1 MEWTKTKHYHRRGVS
16 ARKTYHCTMASL
28 LFNRPDD
35 AMRKSIEERMRLVQ
49 LELNYLE
56 AKVMSEHELHG
67 FSDELKRM
75 FAQRGAKELEF
86 QELQNSLTS
95 LNQTDSSQQQQQSQY
110 SQQQQQPPQYNW
122 TQNPTAVATERRQG
136 QQRTT
141 QNPTY
146 VEQPQLYP
154 QQQQQH
160 APLPQ
165 QQQMQ
170 QMQQLQIP
178 TPQQLRDQRQAY
190 EDAMRTQEM
199 ERVAEEAR
207 QVKHARQVAAQNQVL
222 VKNARRVEHARQ
234 QAAHAAQK
242 TQAPSYEDTFRLQ
255 EELNVTEKSRRAEH
269 ARWQKQVKVQ
279 QLSSA
284 AAKTAYRA
292 AEVRRVQELRQLQQ
306 LLDQQM
312 REMKSLS
319 EKTTATESGTE
330 SLVAQLRRAK
340 EEHDVAVANEETNV
354 HALVALEEAESSY
367 SQRIKELEKE
377 MESLQI
383 SVVQVRKQQKLF
395 GRLHQNM
402 TTIGARKKLLM
413 ARLKQEIQ
421 ETGEEGE
428 IEEGGEKKGEG
439 VPQEKVKLSGLAFLA
454 MAKQGP
460 SPEEMLY
467 SEFVEFFIL
476 NNITLSQEEILS
488 RMKLSGVT
496 TRDGMDIFVS
506 SLLTTELIRDST
518 VEPSFFDTFQAGSEA
533 PDDDDI
539 REVENGEVGDIQ
551 VNREEEEEED
561 DEDEEDNEDEE
572 EDDEEEDEVVLK
584 RQTTNNKQAYHEEKG
599 EGETAEEEDKLCLI
613 CCDRLVYVAIGPCNH
628 ALICAKC
635 IIRQRVLYKNR
646 TCSLCKT
653 EMDHFVVTSDM
664 TRWKYE
670 AWSDDIFGDICGGR
684 LIRHSASDGFFDKN
698 DEEILKFINN
708 LLGFACGT
716 CFDRSSNS
724 VNQLEKHLL
733 ILHKL
738 HMCQVCIATG
748 RFFVSELRRFTP
760 EELEQHQIQGA
771 PADGLDPHPLCNFCR
786 PQRFYDDQEL
796 YHHMIKEHFQCDVCR
811 NMGNGNRFFKSY
823 EVLNDHF
830 HEVHYCCQQPECLS
844 KRFVVFE
851 SEIDL
856 QGHMARSHPRVKFK
870 RSIMINF
877 TVGRSGGQGPSSG
890 GRDVHGSGANRGE
903 RNEMNFSDAF
913 MRSQGSTG
921 GDRSPNSSR
930 PAVGMSSS
938 SNSFPTLQEQQ
949 RHQEKGE
956 KKKTSKTRRG
966 SKGEQHNAVV
976 ASGNAGETKEGDSK
990 QRRED

>member
-1 MEWTKTKHYHRRGVS
+1 
-16 ARKTYHCTMASL
+16 
-28 LFNRPDD
+28 
-35 AMRKSIEERMRLVQ
+35 
-49 LELNYLE
+49 
-56 AKVMSEHELHG
+56 
-67 FSDELKRM
+67 
-75 FAQRGAKELEF
+75 
-86 QELQNSLTS
+86 
-95 LNQTDSSQQQQQSQY
+95 
-110 SQQQQQPPQYNW
+110 
-122 TQNPTAVATERRQG
+122 
-136 QQRTT
+136 
-141 QNPTY
+141 
-146 VEQPQLYP
+146 
-154 QQQQQH
+154 
-160 APLPQ
+160 
-165 QQQMQ
+165 MQ

-222 VKNARRVEHARQ
+222 VKDARRVEHARQ
-234 QAAHAAQK
+234 QAAHATQK
-242 TQAPSYEDTFRLQ
+242 TKAPSYEDTFRLQ

-279 QLSSA
+279 RLSSA

-306 LLDQQM
+306 LLEQQM
-312 REMKSLS
+312 KEMKSLS

-377 MESLQI
+377 MESLQT

-439 VPQEKVKLSGLAFLA
+439 APQEKVKLSGLAFLA

-496 TRDGMDIFVS
+496 TRDSMEIFVS
-506 SLLTTELIRDST
+506 SLLTTEFIRDST
-518 VEPSFFDTFQAGSEA
+518 VEPS

-539 REVENGEVGDIQ
+539 REVENEEVGDILIQ

-561 DEDEEDNEDEE
+561 DA
-572 EDDEEEDEVVLK
+572 EEDEVVLK
-584 RQTTNNKQAYHEEKG
+584 RKTANRQDYHEEK
-599 EGETAEEEDKLCLI
+599 ELCLI
-613 CCDRLVYVAIGPCNH
+613 CCDRLIYVAIGPCNH

-653 EMDHFVVTSDM
+653 EMDHFVVTSDV

-698 DEEILKFINN
+698 DEEILKSINT

-716 CFDRSSNS
+716 CFDQSSNS

-844 KRFVVFE
+844 NRFVVFH
-851 SEIDL
+851 SEIAL

-870 RSIMINF
+870 RNIMINF
-877 TVGRSGGQGPSSG
+877 TVGKSGGHGSSSG
-890 GRDVHGSGANRGE
+890 GHDVHDSGANRGE

-921 GDRSPNSSR
+921 GGRSPNSSR
-930 PAVGMSSS
+930 AVVGMSSS
-938 SNSFPTLQEQQ
+938 SSSFPTLQEQQQ

-966 SKGEQHNAVV
+966 SKGEQHGEQHNEQHNELV
-976 ASGNAGETKEGDSK
+976 ASGDAGETKEGDSK
-990 QRRED
+990 QRREEKLKKIFADAKRKKEEAKRVKELLK

>member
-1 MEWTKTKHYHRRGVS
+1 
-16 ARKTYHCTMASL
+16 
-28 LFNRPDD
+28 
-35 AMRKSIEERMRLVQ
+35 
-49 LELNYLE
+49 
-56 AKVMSEHELHG
+56 
-67 FSDELKRM
+67 
-75 FAQRGAKELEF
+75 
-86 QELQNSLTS
+86 
-95 LNQTDSSQQQQQSQY
+95 
-110 SQQQQQPPQYNW
+110 
-122 TQNPTAVATERRQG
+122 
-136 QQRTT
+136 
-141 QNPTY
+141 
-146 VEQPQLYP
+146 
-154 QQQQQH
+154 
-160 APLPQ
+160 
-165 QQQMQ
+165 MQ

-178 TPQQLRDQRQAY
+178 TPQQLRAQRQAY

-207 QVKHARQVAAQNQVL
+207 QVKHARQVAAQKQLL
-222 VKNARRVEHARQ
+222 VKEARRAEHARQ
-234 QAAHAAQK
+234 QAAQAAQK
-242 TQAPSYEDTFRLQ
+242 TQATSYEDTFRVQ

-269 ARWQKQVKVQ
+269 ARWQKQVKTQ
-279 QLSSA
+279 RLSSA

-306 LLDQQM
+306 LLEQQM
-312 REMKSLS
+312 QEMKSLS

-330 SLVAQLRRAK
+330 SLVAQLSRVK
-340 EEHDVAVANEETNV
+340 EEHDVVVANEKTNV

-367 SQRIKELEKE
+367 SQRIEELEKE
-377 MESLQI
+377 MESLQT

-421 ETGEEGE
+421 EEAGEAGE
-428 IEEGGEKKGEG
+428 IEEGGETKGEAAS
-439 VPQEKVKLSGLAFLA
+439 QEKVKLSGLAFLA

-518 VEPSFFDTFQAGSEA
+518 VEPSFFDTFQADSEA

-539 REVENGEVGDIQ
+539 REVENEEVRDIQ
-551 VNREEEEEED
+551 VNRQQE
-561 DEDEEDNEDEE
+561 EE

-584 RQTTNNKQAYHEEKG
+584 RQTTNRQAYHEEKG
-599 EGETAEEEDKLCLI
+599 EEEELCLI

-653 EMDHFVVTSDM
+653 EIDHFVVTSDV

-698 DEEILKFINN
+698 DEEILKSINT

-748 RFFVSELRRFTP
+748 RFFVSELKRFTLQ
-760 EELEQHQIQGA
+760 ELEQHQIQGA

-830 HEVHYCCQQPECLS
+830 HELHYCCQQPECLS
-844 KRFVVFE
+844 NRFVVFQ

-890 GRDVHGSGANRGE
+890 GRDVHGSGVNRGE

-921 GDRSPNSSR
+921 GGRSPNSSR

-966 SKGEQHNAVV
+966 SKGEQQHNAVV

-990 QRRED
+990 QRRDEKLKKILADAKRKKEEAKRVKELLK